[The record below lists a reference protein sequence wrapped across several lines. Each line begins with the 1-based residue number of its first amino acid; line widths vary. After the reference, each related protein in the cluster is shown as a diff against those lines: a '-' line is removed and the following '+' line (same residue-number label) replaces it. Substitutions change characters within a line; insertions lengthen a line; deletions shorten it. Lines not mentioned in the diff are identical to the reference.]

1 MSMTEVRARKERIDT
16 AIRTRDPGLFA
27 NSFVAWLEATSF
39 LRVVPNMTKIG
50 LDPGP
55 IPHFTYVDLREM
67 TVRVDADD
75 TVMAYCIS
83 AGLKGDSSGF
93 RGLHN
98 ILTQQLGTLYPG
110 STALAHCNQIIDPI
124 VSLDDAVGQVLKAM
138 LEGQSFDAAGLWN
151 AGLRVLQR
159 LRSSNFAA
167 ELAPL
172 LAEWLRQRWTE
183 AIADPEK
190 FKFARTE
197 VAVPAIKQA
206 LTDENNDQAFV
217 AGLLHA
223 AFDAIEPHLDP
234 EYRRQLAVIAQRP

>member
-1 MSMTEVRARKERIDT
+1 MSMIEVRARKERIDE

-27 NSFVAWLEATSF
+27 NSFVAWLEAMSYM
-39 LRVVPNMTKIG
+39 RVAPNMTKIG

-55 IPHFTYVDLREM
+55 IPKFTYVDLREM

-75 TVMAYCIS
+75 TVMAYCIA
-83 AGLKGDSSGF
+83 AGLKGDASGF

-98 ILTQQLGTLYPG
+98 ILTQQLGPLYPG

-172 LAEWLRQRWTE
+172 LADWLREQWTA
-183 AIADPEK
+183 AIAAPGH
-190 FKFARTE
+190 FKLARADS
-197 VAVPAIKQA
+197 AVPAIEQA
-206 LTDENNDQAFV
+206 LTDSKNDQAF
-217 AGLLHA
+217 AAALLYA
-223 AFDAIEPHLDP
+223 AFESVEPQFDP
-234 EYRRQLAVIAQRP
+234 EYRRQLAVIAQRA

>member
-1 MSMTEVRARKERIDT
+1 MSMTEVRARKERVDT

-27 NSFVAWLEATSF
+27 NSFVAWLEAMSY
-39 LRVVPNMTKIG
+39 LRVAPNMAKIG

-55 IPHFTYVDLREM
+55 IPSFTYVDLREM

-83 AGLKGDSSGF
+83 AGLKSDGSGF

-98 ILTQQLGTLYPG
+98 ILTYQLGPLYPG

-124 VSLDDAVGQVLKAM
+124 VSLDDAVGQVLKDM
-138 LEGQSFDAAGLWN
+138 LEGQSFDAVGLWN

-172 LAEWLRQRWTE
+172 LAEWLRLRWAE
-183 AIADPEK
+183 AVVEPSRFNLARPE
-190 FKFARTE
+190 T
-197 VAVPAIKQA
+197 AVPAINLA
-206 LTDENNDQAFV
+206 LADPVNDQPFA
-217 AGLLHA
+217 AALLHA
-223 AFDAIEPHLDP
+223 AYEAVDPAPDP
-234 EYRRQLAVIAQRP
+234 EYRKQLAVIAKRA

>member
-1 MSMTEVRARKERIDT
+1 MSMIEVRARKERIDT
-16 AIRTRDPGLFA
+16 AIHTRDPGLFA
-27 NSFVAWLEATSF
+27 NSFVAWLEAIAY
-39 LRVVPNMTKIG
+39 LRVAPNFTKIG

-55 IPHFTYVDLREM
+55 ISKFTYVDLRET

-75 TVMAYCIS
+75 TIMAYCI
-83 AGLKGDSSGF
+83 ACGLKGDASGF

-98 ILTQQLGTLYPG
+98 ILTHQLGVLYPG

-172 LAEWLRQRWTE
+172 LADWLRSQWT
-183 AIADPEK
+183 AAAADPDAY
-190 FKFARTE
+190 KFARAAT
-197 VAVPAIKQA
+197 AVPAIKQA
-206 LTDENNDQAFV
+206 LADQGTDQAFI

-223 AFDAIEPHLDP
+223 AFDAINPDLDP
-234 EYRRQLAVIAQRP
+234 EYRKQLAVIARRP

>member
-1 MSMTEVRARKERIDT
+1 MTEVRARKERIDQ

-27 NSFVAWLEATSF
+27 NSFVAWLEAMSYM
-39 LRVVPNMTKIG
+39 RVAPNMTKIG

-55 IPHFTYVDLREM
+55 IPRFTYVDLREM

-75 TVMAYCIS
+75 TVMAYCIA
-83 AGLKGDSSGF
+83 AGLKSDGSGF

-98 ILTQQLGTLYPG
+98 ILTQQLGMLYPG

-124 VSLDDAVGQVLKAM
+124 VSLDDAVGQVLKSM
-138 LEGQSFDAAGLWN
+138 LEGESFDAAGLWN

-172 LAEWLRQRWTE
+172 LADWLRQRWTE
-183 AIADPEK
+183 AIADPEH
-190 FKFARTE
+190 FKLARAET
-197 VAVPAIKQA
+197 AVPAIQQA
-206 LTDENNDQAFV
+206 LTDGKTDQAFV
-217 AGLLHA
+217 AALLHA
-223 AFDAIEPHLDP
+223 AFDGVEPHPDP
-234 EYRRQLAVIAQRP
+234 EYRKQLAIIAKRS

>member
-1 MSMTEVRARKERIDT
+1 MIEVRARKERIDT

-27 NSFVAWLEATSF
+27 NSFVAWLEAIAYMRTA
-39 LRVVPNMTKIG
+39 PNLTKIG

-55 IPHFTYVDLREM
+55 IPKFTYVDLRET

-75 TVMAYCIS
+75 TIMAYCIA
-83 AGLKGDSSGF
+83 AGLKGDASGF

-98 ILTQQLGTLYPG
+98 ILTHQLGVLYPG

-159 LRSSNFAA
+159 LRSSNFAS

-172 LAEWLRQRWTE
+172 LSEWLRLQWTAAAE
-183 AIADPEK
+183 APEQYK
-190 FKFARTE
+190 LARVAT
-197 VAVPAIKQA
+197 AVPAIKLA
-206 LTDENNDQAFV
+206 LQDQSADQAFV
-217 AGLLHA
+217 ASLLHA
-223 AFDAIEPHLDP
+223 AFDGVEPDLDP
-234 EYRRQLAVIAQRP
+234 EYRKQLAVIARRS

>member
-1 MSMTEVRARKERIDT
+1 MSMNEVRARKERIDE

-27 NSFVAWLEATSF
+27 NSFVAWLEATSY
-39 LRVVPNMTKIG
+39 LRVAPNMTKIG

-55 IPHFTYVDLREM
+55 IPRFTYVDLREM

-75 TVMAYCIS
+75 TVMAYCIA
-83 AGLKGDSSGF
+83 AGLAGDASGF

-138 LEGQSFDAAGLWN
+138 LEGQSFNAAGLWN

-172 LAEWLRQRWTE
+172 LAEWLRVQWTA
-183 AIADPEK
+183 AITEPES
-190 FKFARTE
+190 FKLARTDI
-197 VAVPAIKQA
+197 AIPAIKQA
-206 LTDENNDQAFV
+206 LTDSKSDQAFV
-217 AGLLHA
+217 AALLHA
-223 AFDAIEPHLDP
+223 AFDAVEPHLDP
-234 EYRRQLAVIAQRP
+234 EYRKQLAVIAQRA

>member
-16 AIRTRDPGLFA
+16 AIRNRDPGLFA
-27 NSFVAWLEATSF
+27 NHFVAWLEAMSY
-39 LRVVPNMTKIG
+39 LRVAPNMTKIG

-55 IPHFTYVDLREM
+55 IPKFTYVDLREM

-75 TVMAYCIS
+75 TVMAYCIA
-83 AGLKGDSSGF
+83 AGLKGDASGF

-98 ILTQQLGTLYPG
+98 ILTHQLGTLYPG

-124 VSLDDAVGQVLKAM
+124 VSLDDAIGQVLKAM
-138 LEGQSFDAAGLWN
+138 LEGQGFDAAGLWN

-172 LAEWLRQRWTE
+172 LAEWLRQQWTDAAAE
-183 AIADPEK
+183 PGRFKIARQET
-190 FKFARTE
+190 AL
-197 VAVPAIKQA
+197 PAIKKVLA
-206 LTDENNDQAFV
+206 DATNDQPFA
-217 AGLLHA
+217 AALLHA
-223 AFDAIEPHLDP
+223 AFEAVEPALDP
-234 EYRRQLAVIAQRP
+234 EYRRQLAVIAQRA

>member
-1 MSMTEVRARKERIDT
+1 MA
-16 AIRTRDPGLFA
+16 
-27 NSFVAWLEATSF
+27 
-39 LRVVPNMTKIG
+39 KIG

-55 IPHFTYVDLREM
+55 IPRFTYVDLREM

-83 AGLKGDSSGF
+83 AGLKGDGSGF

-98 ILTQQLGTLYPG
+98 ILSQQLGVIYPG

-138 LEGQSFDAAGLWN
+138 LEGQSLDAPGLWN

-172 LAEWLRQRWTE
+172 LAEWLRLRWSE
-183 AIADPEK
+183 AIAEPER
-190 FKFARTE
+190 FKLAHPET
-197 VAVPAIKQA
+197 AIPALQKVLA
-206 LTDENNDQAFV
+206 EPTNDQPFA
-217 AGLLHA
+217 AALLHA
-223 AFDAIEPHLDP
+223 AFEAIEPAPDQ
-234 EYRRQLAVIAQRP
+234 EYRRQLAAIAQRP

>member
-16 AIRTRDPGLFA
+16 AIRTRDPGIFA
-27 NSFVAWLEATSF
+27 NHFVAWLEAMSYM
-39 LRVVPNMTKIG
+39 RVAPNMTKIG

-55 IPHFTYVDLREM
+55 IPKFTYVDLREM

-83 AGLKGDSSGF
+83 AGLAADGSGF

-172 LAEWLRQRWTE
+172 LAEWLRLRWTA
-183 AIADPEK
+183 AIAEPEQ
-190 FKFARTE
+190 FKLAQTDI
-197 VAVPAIKQA
+197 AVPAIKRV
-206 LTDENNDQAFV
+206 LTDSKNDQAFV
-217 AGLLHA
+217 GALLHA
-223 AFDAIEPHLDP
+223 AFETVEPQLDP
-234 EYRRQLAVIAQRP
+234 EYRRQLAVIAQRT